1 MKSNR
6 VIREIEQEFQYVE
19 RRRKDEREMGRGG
32 GGENGEEEREA
43 EGDFPI
49 AALIDRK

>member
-19 RRRKDEREMGRGG
+19 RRRKDEREMGVA

>member
-19 RRRKDEREMGRGG
+19 RRRKDEREMAGE
-32 GGENGEEEREA
+32 ENGEGEREA
-43 EGDFPI
+43 EKEIF
-49 AALIDRK
+49 R

>member
-6 VIREIEQEFQYVE
+6 VICEIEQEFQYVE
-19 RRRKDEREMGRGG
+19 RRRKDEREMGRGK
-32 GGENGEEEREA
+32 GENGEEEREA